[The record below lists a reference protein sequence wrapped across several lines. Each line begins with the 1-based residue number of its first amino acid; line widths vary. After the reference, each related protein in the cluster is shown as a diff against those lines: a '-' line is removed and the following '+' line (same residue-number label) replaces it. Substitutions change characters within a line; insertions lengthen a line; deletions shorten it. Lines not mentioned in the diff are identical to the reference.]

1 MIATSFFFNGWDV
14 LWRTLISGLCAY
26 FAMVLLLRRSG
37 KHTLSQMTPFD
48 MIVPLTLGPIL
59 ASMILLPNVALVQ
72 GLFAFGLLVSLHSFV
87 AWLRMRSERV
97 RQWLEPEPALLLH
110 RGVFLKKAMRRE
122 RVTES
127 EILEAVRAEGLS
139 SITDAEA
146 VVLEADGSYNVIRHK
161 KSKEVTS
168 LEDVSGYQE

>member
-1 MIATSFFFNGWDV
+1 MTGISFFFNGWGV

-26 FAMVLLLRRSG
+26 IAMVLLLRRSG

-59 ASMILLPNVALVQ
+59 ASMILLPNVALIQ
-72 GLFAFGLLVSLHSFV
+72 GLFAFGLLVALHSFV
-87 AWLRMRSERV
+87 AWLSMRSERV
-97 RQWLEPEPALLLH
+97 RQWIEPEPTLLLH
-110 RGVFLKKAMRRE
+110 RGVFLKEAMRRE

-139 SITDAEA
+139 SITEAEA
-146 VVLEADGSYNVIRHK
+146 VVLEADGNYNVIRQNE
-161 KSKEVTS
+161 SKEVTS
-168 LEDVSGYQE
+168 LEDVSGYPE